1 MALVQRTASPS
12 AGRNEVHEPSRQST
26 VGASFPFDPGRD
38 GLASI
43 YATRLLDRGV
53 DPRALCAEVRA
64 DRQGTPE
71 RGALSRALMQRNR
84 AVRFGRGT
92 APHLT
97 AVNASLDRAERE
109 PTPVKQPRRR
119 PTLSLF
125 PSDRRLA
132 RRLATAGLA
141 LLLGLA
147 TTPFFA
153 MAQESGPVTRYIV
166 QPGDTIGAIAATFG
180 LDPGTL
186 LAANGLDEASYL
198 TTQDVLVIP
207 PWSVGSDDAAWD
219 AFQSDAWSPFVVD
232 AHYVGDGETL
242 ADIAY
247 AYNIDPWALANFN
260 SVTDIDSLAVGQ
272 RLLVPLTDTVT
283 SPGDEYAS
291 QPVAVDESVAAWQST
306 TEWDGVGGVES
317 GWVEPA
323 YAPVFAADIPSYMQA
338 FSLSCE
344 YAAAFAA
351 TAAFGAG
358 VPESAFIDTIGQSE
372 NPHWGYRGN
381 IDGAWGGTDDYGIY
395 AEALVPTLNTY
406 GFNAD
411 VFYGGDVDSLTTRL
425 DAGMPVLTWLGYF
438 GDTAWQQWDSSGAGY
453 QLAPGMHV
461 VTVYGYDA
469 NGVYLM
475 NPGDGEHEFAT
486 WDDFLAKWAVLDG
499 MALAVAPM

>member
-1 MALVQRTASPS
+1 MAIVQRTTSTS
-12 AGRNEVHEPSRQST
+12 AGHVEGHETPPQSA

-64 DRQGTPE
+64 DRLGTPE
-71 RGALSRALMQRNR
+71 RGALSRALMQRSR
-84 AVRFGRGT
+84 VVRFGRGT

-97 AVNASLDRAERE
+97 AVSASLERAERE
-109 PTPVKQPRRR
+109 PVPVKPPRKR
-119 PTLSLF
+119 PSFSLF

-141 LLLGLA
+141 LVLGFASTPYFA
-147 TTPFFA
+147 T
-153 MAQESGPVTRYIV
+153 AQESVPLTRYIV
-166 QPGDTIGAIAATFG
+166 QPGETIDIIASTFG
-180 LDPGTL
+180 LDPATL
-186 LAANGLDEASYL
+186 EAANGLEGAAFL
-198 TTQDVLVIP
+198 TPQDVLVIP
-207 PWSVGSDDAAWD
+207 PVSIGGDDASWL
-219 AFQSDAWSPFVVD
+219 AFQAEESSPFVVG
-232 AHYVGDGETL
+232 AHYVTDGETL

-247 AYNIDPWALANFN
+247 AYNIDPWALAGFN
-260 SVTDIDSLAVGQ
+260 GVSDIDSLTVGQ
-272 RLLVPLTDTVT
+272 RLLVPLTDAVT
-283 SPGDEYAS
+283 SPGDDYAS
-291 QPVAVDESVAAWQST
+291 ERVAEDQSIAAWQST
-306 TEWDGVGGVES
+306 TEWDGVGGVDS
-317 GWVEPA
+317 GWVEPE

-338 FSLSCE
+338 YSLSCE

-351 TAAFGAG
+351 TAAFGEG

-381 IDGAWGGTDDYGIY
+381 IEGPWGGTDDYGVY
-395 AEALVPTLNTY
+395 AEALVPTLNNY
-406 GFNAD
+406 GFSAD
-411 VFYGGDVDSLTTRL
+411 VFYGGDVASLTSRL
-425 DAGMPVLTWLGYF
+425 DAGAPVLTWLGYF
-438 GDTAWQQWDSSGAGY
+438 GDTSWQQWDSSGSGY

-475 NPGDGEHEFAT
+475 NPGNGAHEFAS